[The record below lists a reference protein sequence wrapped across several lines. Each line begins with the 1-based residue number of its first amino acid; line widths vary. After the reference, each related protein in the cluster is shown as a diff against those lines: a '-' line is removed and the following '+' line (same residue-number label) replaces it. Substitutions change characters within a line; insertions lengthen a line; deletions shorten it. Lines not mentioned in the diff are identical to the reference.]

1 VDFRKKRDGRDQ
13 IYRVIALSKKSV
25 AARAGTSDAGRS
37 AMMATSSVSNNVR
50 ESGKETRE
58 ARKTALDTSGDIQ
71 SELQTLR
78 DEFRLFAEQV
88 GNIISDKGSAA
99 WRRARP
105 SIEGVVSDAQEK
117 GREAVDAVREVTD
130 NFVDAIDKS
139 IENRPYTTLALFA
152 VLGFML
158 GAIRHR

>member
-1 VDFRKKRDGRDQ
+1 MDFRKKRDGRDQ

-88 GNIISDKGSAA
+88 GNIIT
-99 WRRARP
+99 ARLG
-105 SIEGVVSDAQEK
+105 GVHAP
-117 GREAVDAVREVTD
+117 A
-130 NFVDAIDKS
+130 
-139 IENRPYTTLALFA
+139 
-152 VLGFML
+152 
-158 GAIRHR
+158 